1 MAKKTHNKLK
11 NVGVLFE
18 LLTRQITSDTLSS
31 NKKSPAI
38 SIVKEYFDKNSLLL
52 KEYNLYKILQ
62 HQKYNNDNK
71 ADRFIDA
78 VIAEHTKIN
87 KSKLKREKYNL
98 IKEIKKHYNLDDFFK
113 SRVSNYKLN
122 ASIHTL
128 FESKYSNK
136 VLNPSTITSCRF
148 YIIENITGTNPNKN
162 KRKFI
167 KEYSKQDKD
176 LRLLS
181 YKILLEKFNDKYG
194 GLTLKQKSL
203 LKEYI
208 NNISNTSTL
217 KKYMVTEIGKVNKA
231 ITLLTGRVTDNV
243 VSIKLNEVVQQLE
256 NVVNDTKLRDKHL
269 VSLMRSYDLIKEL
282 RNVTK

>member
-122 ASIHTL
+122 AYYTL
-128 FESKYSNK
+128 
-136 VLNPSTITSCRF
+136 
-148 YIIENITGTNPNKN
+148 
-162 KRKFI
+162 
-167 KEYSKQDKD
+167 
-176 LRLLS
+176 
-181 YKILLEKFNDKYG
+181 
-194 GLTLKQKSL
+194 
-203 LKEYI
+203 
-208 NNISNTSTL
+208 
-217 KKYMVTEIGKVNKA
+217 
-231 ITLLTGRVTDNV
+231 
-243 VSIKLNEVVQQLE
+243 
-256 NVVNDTKLRDKHL
+256 
-269 VSLMRSYDLIKEL
+269 
-282 RNVTK
+282 